1 MKKLRI
7 EKSLENKTKA
17 TSFFTI
23 YKNMEVCSLFF
34 DVSKILNFTNWLY
47 ETLRILFHQ
56 EILAYH
62 HIFHFLQP
70 ETLNEK
76 EHCDSFTDHCE

>member
-34 DVSKILNFTNWLY
+34 DVSKILNFTN
-47 ETLRILFHQ
+47 
-56 EILAYH
+56 
-62 HIFHFLQP
+62 
-70 ETLNEK
+70 
-76 EHCDSFTDHCE
+76 